1 MTTLQNKKYPC
12 CGALTWVKHQANVE
26 AGKCTGPAITG
37 DDRFVVDGESHFA
50 QGHLAQS
57 RVAATVKAACGAV
70 FARATVKIGPP
81 EFVPAETSC
90 RACFDA
96 WASA

>member
-50 QGHLAQS
+50 REHLYRMADP
-57 RVAATVKAACGAV
+57 VKAACGAV
-70 FARATVKIGPP
+70 FARATVQIGPP
-81 EFVPAETSC
+81 ELGFREQ
-90 RACFDA
+90 RNRELG
-96 WASA
+96 